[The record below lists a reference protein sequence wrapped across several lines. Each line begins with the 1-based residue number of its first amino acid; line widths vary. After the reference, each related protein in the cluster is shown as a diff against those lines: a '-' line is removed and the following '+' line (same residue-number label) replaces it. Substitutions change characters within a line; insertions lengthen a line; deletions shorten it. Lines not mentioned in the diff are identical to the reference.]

1 MIFCLFVYCFSSL
14 FEIFSFIRRDQQ
26 NHRRAAELDLC
37 SALMAIKHWN
47 FFGVP
52 HLLWHGISV
61 FKVIFEELVPFTTF
75 VERLSIMHCL
85 FWCFRTFE
93 TGSTPCSCKT
103 NDKATCAT
111 VVAYLCNEKHT
122 CTHFYRYSSFA
133 FLKRMQKFNFNQ
145 VILEKGL

>member
-61 FKVIFEELVPFTTF
+61 LRSFSKSSCLSQLLSSVCQSCIACFDVLGLLKLGVHLVHARQTIKPPALRSWHICVMRNIHVHISIVT
-75 VERLSIMHCL
+75 VLLLS
-85 FWCFRTFE
+85 
-93 TGSTPCSCKT
+93 
-103 NDKATCAT
+103 
-111 VVAYLCNEKHT
+111 
-122 CTHFYRYSSFA
+122 
-133 FLKRMQKFNFNQ
+133 
-145 VILEKGL
+145 